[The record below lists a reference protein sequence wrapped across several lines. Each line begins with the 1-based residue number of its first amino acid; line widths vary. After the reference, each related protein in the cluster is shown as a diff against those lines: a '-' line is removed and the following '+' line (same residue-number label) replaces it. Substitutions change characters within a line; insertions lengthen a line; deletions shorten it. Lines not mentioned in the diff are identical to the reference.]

1 MKPYHNVTSSI
12 EETGLRY
19 KLMIIEG
26 LVFVLPFFIISYIF
40 YVNNIFLK
48 FSQMFIFAL
57 ILLIILTGLITLRQI
72 FDRFFTM
79 TTLMKN
85 AVNNNEYLVD
95 IQKDTAELHEIT
107 FNFNN
112 LMKKY
117 ESTTS
122 ELSQR
127 VFELFAIKELTEVA
141 SKSLD
146 IDDLLTHLLEKAMTV
161 TKAQTGSVFM
171 VESEKERFRV
181 IASKGLDSTPEK
193 DSYIN
198 IYESLLR
205 YVVSEK
211 STLLVQDIEA
221 DQRTYKQNDPKYGSP
236 SFLSMPIFIRGNLLS
251 VVNLSHKETG
261 EVFNSNDQEILS
273 IMIGEMGF
281 ALENAQL
288 HQRLEEHVRDLQD
301 RTVELTKANDQ
312 LQEEIINRKQSEA
325 TLKKSEES
333 YRYLVEN
340 ANDII
345 YKIDLNGNF
354 IFCNPIAV
362 KQTGYSQQALM
373 KMHYFELMRPDY
385 KEDAQKFYV
394 SQYMKKIHSTYY
406 EFPMVTKNGKEIW
419 LGQQVQLISEGDR
432 IIGFHA
438 IARDISQYKR
448 GEEKIKE
455 YSENLEQMVE
465 ERTRTLNHTLK
476 DMENARDSIDGILKS
491 IADGLIVTDSYNRV
505 ILMNPAAEDLLDVRL
520 SEIINRPIDFAIQ
533 DKTLRDR
540 IKKTLTKKK
549 TGYQFDFE
557 LPVENSQ
564 NLRIMRARTSGIED
578 KSGNQTGI
586 ITIIHDVTH
595 EREVDQMKTEFISTA
610 AHELRTPLTSIR
622 GFSEVLLN
630 RNDFNKK
637 DERKFLTYIND
648 QSVNLSNIINDL
660 LDISRIESG
669 LGFSLNKIP
678 CDMGEIIQGIVPQF
692 QDQTS
697 KHHFEILLPEKSVQ
711 LKVDKEKMEQVIQN
725 LLSNAL
731 KYSPEGG
738 VIKVSGQALNGYYQ
752 VSVEDHGK
760 GMTSEQAE
768 RIFDKFYRADVS
780 DTAVP
785 GTGLGMS
792 IVKYLVEAHNGKVW
806 VESKL
811 GKGSTIHFKIPI
823 QAKDERQAATDK
835 WGFKELFED
844 LS

>member
-1 MKPYHNVTSSI
+1 MKPYHNGTSSI

-48 FSQMFIFAL
+48 FSQMFIFVL
-57 ILLIILTGLITLRQI
+57 ILLIILTGLMTLRQI

-85 AVNNNEYLVD
+85 AVNNNEYLAD

-107 FNFNN
+107 LSFNN

-117 ESTTS
+117 ENNTS

-141 SKSLD
+141 STSLD
-146 IDDLLTHLLEKAMTV
+146 NDDLLNLLLEKAMKV

-171 VESEKERFRV
+171 VDSEKDRFRV
-181 IASKGLDSTPEK
+181 VASKGLEPGPEK
-193 DSYIN
+193 GSYIK
-198 IYESLLR
+198 IDESLLR

-211 STLLVQDIEA
+211 SPLLVQDIEA
-221 DQRTYKQNDPKYGSP
+221 DSRVKKQNDPKYGPP
-236 SFLSMPIFIRGNLLS
+236 SFLSIPIFVRGDLLS

-288 HQRLEEHVRDLQD
+288 HLRLEEHVKNLQEH
-301 RTVELTKANDQ
+301 TVELTKANDQ
-312 LQEEIINRKQSEA
+312 LQEEITKRQHSETA
-325 TLKKSEES
+325 LKESEEL

-345 YKIDLNGNF
+345 YKIDLNGHF

-362 KQTGYSQQALM
+362 ENTGYSQQDLRE
-373 KMHYFELMRPDY
+373 MHYFELMRPDY
-385 KEDAQKFYV
+385 HEAAQKFYI
-394 SQYMKKIHSTYY
+394 SQYMRKIPNTYY
-406 EFPMVTKNGKEIW
+406 EFPMVTKDGKEIW

-432 IIGFHA
+432 IVGFHA
-438 IARDISQYKR
+438 IARDITQYKR

-465 ERTRTLNHTLK
+465 ERTRELNHTLR

-540 IKKTLTKKK
+540 IKKTLKKKK

-557 LPVENSQ
+557 LPAENSQ

-622 GFSEVLLN
+622 GFSEVLLS
-630 RNDFNKK
+630 RNDLEKK
-637 DERKFLTYIND
+637 DKRKFLTYIND

-669 LGFSLNKIP
+669 LGFSLNKVP
-678 CDMGEIIQGIVPQF
+678 CDMAELIKGIVPQF

-697 KHHFEILLPEKSVQ
+697 KHHFEIAFPEDSIQ
-711 LKVDKEKMEQVIQN
+711 LKVDKEKVEQVIQN
-725 LLSNAL
+725 LLSNAV

-738 VIKVSGQALNGYYQ
+738 MIQVSGQLLNGDYQ
-752 VSVEDHGK
+752 VSVEDQGK

-768 RIFDKFYRADVS
+768 KIFDKFYRADVS
-780 DTAVP
+780 DTAIP

-792 IVKYLVEAHNGKVW
+792 IVKYLVEAHNGKVL
-806 VESKL
+806 VESEL
-811 GKGSTIHFKIPI
+811 GKGSTMHFTIPI
-823 QAKDERQAATDK
+823 
-835 WGFKELFED
+835 
-844 LS
+844 